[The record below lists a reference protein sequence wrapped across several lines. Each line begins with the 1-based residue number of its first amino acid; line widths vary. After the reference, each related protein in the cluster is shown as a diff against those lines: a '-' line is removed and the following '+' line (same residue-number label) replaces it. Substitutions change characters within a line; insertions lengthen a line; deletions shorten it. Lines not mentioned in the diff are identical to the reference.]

1 MRAWI
6 ILFILLF
13 ISVSTVWSQEPKLLK
28 IDKERTLSGN
38 NQDTLSRSSRDFS
51 SRAKKN
57 LEAKIADYKIIS
69 ITNDTTF
76 VDTTLTINKDYKYN
90 YLRKD
95 DFGLMPF
102 ANLGQTYNQLMYDFS
117 SNDMFPGFGAKAR
130 HFNYMK
136 IDDIDYYYV
145 PTPLTEL
152 MFKTAF
158 EQGQLIDAFF
168 TVNTSEQFNFSIAYK
183 ALRSL
188 GKYQHALT
196 STGNLRFTTNYKTK
210 NNKYNMRA
218 HVVTQDLLNEENG
231 GIIDGEISRFESGEE
246 EFKDRSIFQVN
257 FEDAQNLLDG
267 RRYYLDHNFK
277 IIAKKDSIQDVTLK
291 LGNELYYEDKFYR
304 FEQVSQ
310 NDFFGDAFQSANI
323 RDNVKQEH
331 FHANVYV
338 NYWDRS
344 LGDLKFNIGHTSL
357 NYGYDKVVVLN
368 SQTIPNRIKGD
379 AISVKGQYRNKI
391 GSLELE
397 GMVSAN
403 VTGDFDGNAFFAN
416 AAYPINENNKVTF
429 GIASNSRRPDFNFL
443 LYQSAYTNYNWFN
456 DFDNIKTRTLSA
468 KIEMQ
473 KIVNIDLSYNNIDNY
488 TYFQQSVEKA
498 TKPFQASQ
506 TINYLNVKLSRELRY
521 GNFALDNTIA
531 YQNVIDGEGILN
543 VPQLTTRNTLYY
555 ANHFFKKALFLQ
567 TGVSFKYFTK
577 YNMNAYDP
585 LLAEFYVQN
594 DQEFGGFPMLD
605 FFINAKI
612 RQTRIFLMAEHF
624 NSSFTGYNYYSA
636 PNNPYRDFTVRF
648 GLVWNFFL

>member
-1 MRAWI
+1 MRVGI
-6 ILFILLF
+6 ILFFLLF
-13 ISVSTVWSQEPKLLK
+13 LSVSSAWSQEPKLLK
-28 IDKERTLSGN
+28 IDKEKAFSRN
-38 NQDTLSRSSRDFS
+38 NQDTLSRSIRESR

-76 VDTTLTINKDYKYN
+76 VDTTLTIYKDYKYN

-102 ANLGQTYNQLMYDFS
+102 ANLGQTYNQLMYDFHS
-117 SNDMFPGFGAKAR
+117 IDILPSLGAKAR

-136 IDDIDYYYV
+136 IEDIDYYYV

-210 NNKYNMRA
+210 NDKYNIRA
-218 HVVTQDLLNEENG
+218 HVVMQDLLNEENG
-231 GIIDGEISRFESGEE
+231 GIIDDEISRFESGEE

-267 RRYYLDHNFK
+267 KRYYLDHNFK
-277 IIAKKDSIQDVTLK
+277 IISKKDSIQDVTLK

-304 FEQVSQ
+304 FEQDRQ
-310 NDFFGDAFQSANI
+310 NDFFGEAFQSANI
-323 RDNVKQEH
+323 RDNVKLEH
-331 FHANVYV
+331 FHANAYV
-338 NYWDRS
+338 NYRDRS
-344 LGDLKFNIGHTSL
+344 LGDFRFKLGHTSL
-357 NYGYDKVVVLN
+357 NYGYDKVIVLD
-368 SQTIPNRIKGD
+368 SQTIPNRIKGN
-379 AISVKGQYRNKI
+379 AISVKGQYQNKI
-391 GSLELE
+391 GKLELN

-403 VTGDFDGNAFFAN
+403 VSGDFDGNSFFAN
-416 AAYPINENNKVTF
+416 VAYPINDNNKVSF

-443 LYQSAYTNYNWFN
+443 LYQSAYENYNWFN
-456 DFDNIKTRTLSA
+456 EFENIKTRTFSSKLEMK
-468 KIEMQ
+468 KIA
-473 KIVNIDLSYNNIDNY
+473 NIDLSYNNIDNY
-488 TYFQQSVEKA
+488 TYFQQSIEKA
-498 TKPFQASQ
+498 TRPLQASQ
-506 TINYLNVKLSRELRY
+506 AINYLNVRLSRELRY

-567 TGVSFKYFTK
+567 TGITFKYFTK

-624 NSSFTGYNYYSA
+624 NSSFTGYDYYSA